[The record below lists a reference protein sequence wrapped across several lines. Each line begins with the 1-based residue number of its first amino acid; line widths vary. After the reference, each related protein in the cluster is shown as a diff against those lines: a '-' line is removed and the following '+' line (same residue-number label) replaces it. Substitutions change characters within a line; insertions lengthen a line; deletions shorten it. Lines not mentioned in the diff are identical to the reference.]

1 MIPKVIHYCWFG
13 HSPKPAL
20 FQRCI
25 ASWKKYCPDYE
36 IIEWNEDNFD
46 ISQNDYA
53 REAYEEKKW
62 AFVTD
67 YARLWIVYNH
77 GGIYLDTDVEII
89 KEFDLAE
96 YEITGFEI
104 VAETEGIC
112 QVHYVISTTVADDKN
127 KDLEGRFHITSTWKR
142 IDGRWKL
149 VFNMDSRIGWEV

>member
-1 MIPKVIHYCWFG
+1 MEVMEKELLMWEAAKKRDAGAFLEVVDKTAVMVCGGF
-13 HSPKPAL
+13 
-20 FQRCI
+20 RCSG
-25 ASWKKYCPDYE
+25 A
-36 IIEWNEDNFD
+36 
-46 ISQNDYA
+46 DYA
-53 REAYEEKKW
+53 
-62 AFVTD
+62 
-67 YARLWIVYNH
+67 
-77 GGIYLDTDVEII
+77 EII